1 MHSASIVGNM
11 VICKETVTKPLKVSD
26 LKTLSAIIVGN
37 MVICNRIVNK
47 AFLRLMVFSKYKPER
62 SRLPGVCK

>member
-11 VICKETVTKPLKVSD
+11 VICKEIVTKPLKVSD
-26 LKTLSAIIVGN
+26 LKTPSAVIVGN
-37 MVICNRIVNK
+37 MVICNKIVNK
-47 AFLRLMVFSKYKPER
+47 AFLRLIFFSKYKPER